1 MLKFIKIITISQS
14 QGEFMNFLAIDKVIK
29 NKTHIMNN
37 LHSHAHYELYFL
49 TQGQRTYFFHNTLY
63 NLQAPAC
70 IIIPPFTLHKT
81 EGGAYERFNI
91 NVLPK
96 NLNDIEQGFL
106 QNKSTCPLS
115 FENKTWNA
123 IICILNLLLKL
134 QENNDNLNEYMSHAL
149 FDTIIAFISDT
160 KQTTDAFHSNESL
173 PVILLKIMDYFDRHY
188 KEKITLDSLSTEFF
202 ISKNTIIYNF
212 KKHFNTSPMNY
223 LLDIRIS
230 KAKKLLLSKQKISI
244 EKLSELCGFSSANY
258 FTECF
263 KQKEGISPTAFRKF
277 LFQEK

>member
-1 MLKFIKIITISQS
+1 MK
-14 QGEFMNFLAIDKVIK
+14 FLAIDKVVK

-96 NLNDIEQGFL
+96 NLNDIEQSFL

-115 FENKTWNA
+115 FDNKTWNTV
-123 IICILNLLLKL
+123 ISILNLLLEL
-134 QENNDNLNEYMSHAL
+134 QKKDDNDNYNEYMSHAL
-149 FDTIIAFISDT
+149 FDSIIAFISNA
-160 KQTTDAFHSNESL
+160 KQITTTFHSTESL
-173 PVILLKIMDYFDRHY
+173 PVILLKIMDYFDQHY
-188 KEKITLDSLSTEFF
+188 QERITLDSLSTEFF

-212 KKHFNTSPMNY
+212 KKHFDTSPMNY
-223 LLDIRIS
+223 LLNIRIS
-230 KAKKLLLSKQKISI
+230 KAKKMLLSEQKISI

-277 LFQEK
+277 LFQEQ